1 MATMNLKINVS
12 AYSVFGLL
20 LFCLP
25 EFSFGLLSGKF
36 RKNISSTENLLI
48 STVGIFFLLNALY
61 SYHLLNDR
69 KCLVTRVKYY
79 TANSTL
85 FLLILLVQ
93 VMLLWTNPSSNGND
107 TLVSLVLIALLANN
121 YIGLKRTQKKM
132 YR

>member
-1 MATMNLKINVS
+1 M
-12 AYSVFGLL
+12 
-20 LFCLP
+20 
-25 EFSFGLLSGKF
+25 
-36 RKNISSTENLLI
+36 
-48 STVGIFFLLNALY
+48 LNALY
-61 SYHLLNDR
+61 SYHLLNER

-93 VMLLWTNPSSNGND
+93 VMLLWTNPSSTGND

-132 YR
+132 MN